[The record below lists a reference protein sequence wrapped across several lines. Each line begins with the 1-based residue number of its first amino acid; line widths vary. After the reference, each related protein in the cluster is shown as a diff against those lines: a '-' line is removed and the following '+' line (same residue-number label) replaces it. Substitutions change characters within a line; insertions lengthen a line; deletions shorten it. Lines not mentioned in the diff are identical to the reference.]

1 MQRLVLKIKERCDMR
16 EFDLLVIDDD
26 RRYMKMIESVFEHEG
41 LRILSAYSGEEA
53 LEIIKKKP
61 IGMIFTDYHMPGMN
75 GVELAGKIR
84 EVIPEARIIMIT
96 SDPSPELPA
105 LAMKAGISKVTSKPY
120 RLKDIQDIIAEEK

>member
-1 MQRLVLKIKERCDMR
+1 MR

-26 RRYMKMIESVFEHEG
+26 RMYMKMIESVFEHEG

-105 LAMKAGISKVTSKPY
+105 LAMKAGILKVTSKPY